1 MEAEVASAHAEC
13 AEMMRAQTML
23 ASALGR
29 SCATQTKS
37 CTPVLA
43 DVGEGKPWIEVQTAD
58 FKAKAAVMDGEPL
71 QEGSRAARELMSLA
85 RSASERKLFE
95 RTAGALPR

>member
-29 SCATQTKS
+29 SCATKS
-37 CTPVLA
+37 TPVLA

-71 QEGSRAARELMSLA
+71 QEGSRAARELVSLA

>member
-29 SCATQTKS
+29 SCATKS
-37 CTPVLA
+37 WTPVLA

-71 QEGSRAARELMSLA
+71 QEGSRAARELVSLA

>member
-1 MEAEVASAHAEC
+1 
-13 AEMMRAQTML
+13 MMRAQTML

-29 SCATQTKS
+29 SCATKS
-37 CTPVLA
+37 STPVLA

-71 QEGSRAARELMSLA
+71 QEGSRAARELVSLA

>member
-1 MEAEVASAHAEC
+1 MQRPAAEIERPMRRVHA
-13 AEMMRAQTML
+13 Q
-23 ASALGR
+23 R
-29 SCATQTKS
+29 SHCPSPKRPS
-37 CTPVLA
+37 IRCEPG
-43 DVGEGKPWIEVQTAD
+43 DEIEVQTAD

-71 QEGSRAARELMSLA
+71 QEGSRAARELVSLA